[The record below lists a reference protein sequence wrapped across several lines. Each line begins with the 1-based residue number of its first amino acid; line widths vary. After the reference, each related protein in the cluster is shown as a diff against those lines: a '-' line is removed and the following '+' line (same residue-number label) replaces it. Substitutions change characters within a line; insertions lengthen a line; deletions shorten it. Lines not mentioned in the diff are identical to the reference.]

1 MISIQGSDEMKAV
14 VLALKGMD
22 GTLRKRIYAE
32 TRSKIAPEWTEALAS
47 RANTSL
53 EQKVLLTG
61 ARVQL
66 SPERVTLTAGKGNKR
81 LSGGA
86 TISQLT
92 AAVEF
97 GAETRKQ
104 TIAGRSR
111 KGKAYTYKRT
121 VNTQFK
127 NRRRQGYVAYHVAAE
142 MAPRFAALWV
152 QTAVKTMYDAFEGKS

>member
-1 MISIQGSDEMKAV
+1 MISIQGSDELKAV

-32 TRSKIAPEWTEALAS
+32 TRSKIVPEWTEALAT

-53 EQKVLLTG
+53 ENKVLLTG

-66 SPERVTLTAGKGNKR
+66 APERVTLIAGRGNKK

-97 GAETRKQ
+97 GAERRTQ
-104 TIAGRSR
+104 SIAARSR
-111 KGKAYTYKRT
+111 KGTAYNYKRR

-127 NRRRQGYVAYHVAAE
+127 GRRRQGYVAYYVAAE
-142 MAPRFAALWV
+142 MAPRFASLWV
-152 QTAVKTMYDAFEGKS
+152 QTSVKTMYDAFEGKS